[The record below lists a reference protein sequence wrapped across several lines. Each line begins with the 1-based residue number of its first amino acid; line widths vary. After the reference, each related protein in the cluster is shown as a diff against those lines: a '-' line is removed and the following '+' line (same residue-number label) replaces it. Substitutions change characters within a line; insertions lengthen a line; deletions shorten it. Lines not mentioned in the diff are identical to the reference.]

1 MKIIFYGAVKEVTG
15 SKHLIQTE
23 DGKNILLDCGM
34 FQGKGDETDKM
45 NRDLGFEPKNID
57 YLILS
62 HAHIDHSGLI
72 PYIVKNGFEGMI
84 ICTHA
89 TRDLCSIMLLDS
101 GRIQEHDTQ
110 THNKKRQIQG
120 LPPQDPIYTEEDAI
134 KSMQHFVSIGY
145 NQPFKVTDS
154 VKLTFT
160 DTGHILGSSAVNLA
174 VNEKGKEI
182 KFCFTGDI
190 GRQNNSIL
198 RNPQPFPQA
207 DVIVAESTY
216 GNRLHDIRREA
227 QDKLLKVVVNTCI
240 HKKGKLI
247 IPSFSVGRT
256 QEIVYALNQLE
267 IAGRLP
273 KVKTFVDSPLS
284 VNATNIYRMHPECFN
299 KEILLAMEKDPD
311 PFGFNNLFY
320 IQSVQNSKHLNDSN
334 EPCIIIS
341 SSGMMEAGRIKHHLA
356 NNISNPK
363 NTVLIVG
370 YCEPSTLGARIK
382 RGDKKV
388 SIFGNPY
395 EVRADIESLE
405 SFSAH
410 GDYSEMIVY
419 LSCQNK
425 KQIKKMFLVHGE
437 EDVMIDYRKILND
450 NLFDN
455 IQIAEKGKE
464 YDLSNI

>member
-1 MKIIFYGAVKEVTG
+1 MKIQFFGAVKEVTG
-15 SKHLIQTE
+15 SKHLLTTK
-23 DGKNILLDCGM
+23 DGKKILLDCGM
-34 FQGKGDETDKM
+34 FQGKGLETDGM
-45 NRDLGFEPKNID
+45 NRNLRFNPKEID
-57 YLILS
+57 YLVLS

-72 PYIVKNGFEGMI
+72 PYLVKQGFEGMI

-101 GRIQEHDTQ
+101 GRIQEHDTVSF
-110 THNKKRQIQG
+110 NKKRQAQG
-120 LPPQDPIYTEEDAI
+120 MAPVDPIYTSADALA
-134 KSMQHFVSIGY
+134 SLQHFVSIAY
-145 NQPFKVTDS
+145 EQKFKITDNVTLS
-154 VKLTFT
+154 FT
-160 DTGHILGSSAVNLA
+160 DNGHILGSAAVNLKIKEDGRE
-174 VNEKGKEI
+174 VNL
-182 KFCFTGDI
+182 CYTGDI
-190 GRQNNSIL
+190 GRLTNEIL

-207 DVIVAESTY
+207 DILITESTY
-216 GNRLHDIRREA
+216 GNRLHEVRHEA
-227 QDKLLKVVVNTCI
+227 QDKLLKIVINTCI
-240 HKKGKLI
+240 QKKGKLI

-299 KEILLAMEKDPD
+299 KEILHVMEKDPD
-311 PFGFNNLFY
+311 PFGFNDLYY
-320 IQSVQNSKHLNDSN
+320 IQSVEDSKHLNDSK

-363 NTVLIVG
+363 NTILVVG
-370 YCEPSTLGARIK
+370 YCEPSTLGARIR

-388 SIFGNPY
+388 SIYGNMY
-395 EVRADIESLE
+395 DVRADVEVLE
-405 SFSAH
+405 AYSAH

-425 KQIKKMFLVHGE
+425 KQLKKIFLVHGE
-437 EDVMIDYRKILND
+437 EDVMLDYKKILED
-450 NLFDN
+450 NRFEN
-455 IQIAEKGKE
+455 IVIPEVAQEFE
-464 YDLSNI
+464 L